1 MICEGVKPGDRCHL
15 VERKAHVSYTCHNI
29 CNFLLLIVP
38 EKQQIIST
46 VRGIINCPTVD
57 VGTASEANGELDPKI
72 GQRLRNRGVGFAGAV
87 GLRSRAAFRIKLQIF
102 RIALQG
108 GP

>member
-1 MICEGVKPGDRCHL
+1 M
-15 VERKAHVSYTCHNI
+15 
-29 CNFLLLIVP
+29 IVP

-46 VRGIINCPTVD
+46 VRGITSCPTLD
-57 VGTASEANGELDPKI
+57 VGTASETNGELDPKR
-72 GQRLRNRGVGFAGAV
+72 GQRLRNHGVRFEGAI
-87 GLRSRAAFRIKLQIF
+87 GLGSRAAFRIKLQIF